1 MNPIQQIIHELTLD
15 FMHTQDFKFASPEE
29 YVMKYKEVYDKIMK
43 AYSASSASTI
53 NKQ

>member
-1 MNPIQQIIHELTLD
+1 MDKEQQIHEMTID

-43 AYSASSASTI
+43 AYSASSSSTI